1 MAFKIQQHDT
11 SPQLVGTLK
20 DASDNAIDLTGATVK
35 FLMRR
40 ISSTTAKVDAS
51 ATVIDEDAGRVK
63 YVWQTGDTDTA
74 GTFQGEFEVTYTS
87 GEIETFPNDGY
98 IGIEVLDDI
107 G

>member
-1 MAFKIQQHDT
+1 MPTLSLQHR
-11 SPQLVGTLK
+11 VERV
-20 DASDNAIDLTGATVK
+20 TVPTEQPI
-35 FLMRR
+35 L
-40 ISSTTAKVDAS
+40 
-51 ATVIDEDAGRVK
+51 DEDAGRVK

>member
-1 MAFKIQQHDT
+1 M
-11 SPQLVGTLK
+11 
-20 DASDNAIDLTGATVK
+20 
-35 FLMRR
+35 
-40 ISSTTAKVDAS
+40 
-51 ATVIDEDAGRVK
+51 K

-98 IGIEVLDDI
+98 IGIEVLADI